1 MGIFDSLS
9 SLLRGGNNMFSGG
22 VGSGMGAGV
31 GQSVSN
37 GSSGFGGGG
46 ILGKIL
52 GGIGRTI
59 KKNPL
64 ETAMV
69 AGSIMSSRQNRGLND
84 AQKRLLE
91 LEARKREDQ
100 ARLRQAAIP
109 MLMKL
114 MASGPYSNNM
124 PNISELLRQYGV
136 QR

>member
-1 MGIFDSLS
+1 MGFFDF
-9 SLLRGGNNMFSGG
+9 LRSGLSGG
-22 VGSGMGAGV
+22 SRAAMSGGMPGLDSG
-31 GQSVSN
+31 
-37 GSSGFGGGG
+37 GSSGFSGGG

-52 GGIGRTI
+52 GGIGSTI

-64 ETAMV
+64 ESAMM

-84 AQKRLLE
+84 AQKYLLE

-100 ARLRQAAIP
+100 AKMRQAAIP

-114 MASGPYSNNM
+114 MASSSYAGNM
-124 PNISELLRQYGV
+124 PNIQELLRQYGV